1 MKPTAEELKEALAEM
16 ERMRVEAEEDPHHLV
31 KCFLHLYRRNEVL
44 ERVLEHAELY
54 LRFGLPEEEHAQ
66 LRKLLDA
73 IIEERRREKDEEAEH
88 YGL

>member
-1 MKPTAEELKEALAEM
+1 MKPSEEKLKEALAEV
-16 ERMRVEAEEDPHHLV
+16 ERMRLEGDEDPHHLV
-31 KCFLHLYRRNEVL
+31 KCFLYLYRRNGVL

-54 LRFGLPEEEHAQ
+54 LRFGQPEDEHAR